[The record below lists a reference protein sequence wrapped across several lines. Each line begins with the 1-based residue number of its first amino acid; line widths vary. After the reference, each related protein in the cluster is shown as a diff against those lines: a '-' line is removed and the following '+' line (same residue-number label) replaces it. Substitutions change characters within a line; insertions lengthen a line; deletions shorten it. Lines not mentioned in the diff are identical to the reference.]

1 MHGPEAPPPSQSF
14 RRPRGHAAGTFAP
27 VAPERTALDSAWP
40 HDVRAT
46 SLRFGVATCADPT
59 LTGVAA
65 AAVLGVSLLREPAL
79 VSASGSDDGAVM
91 KNLHRFAPA
100 LVLSGLLACP
110 EPAAAFTPPVFV
122 TQWGTLGSG
131 P

>member
-14 RRPRGHAAGTFAP
+14 RRPRGHPAGTFPPAP
-27 VAPERTALDSAWP
+27 PGRTAFDSAWP
-40 HDVRAT
+40 HGVRGM
-46 SLRFGVATCADPT
+46 SSRFGVATCADTT

-100 LVLSGLLACP
+100 LVLSGLL
-110 EPAAAFTPPVFV
+110 
-122 TQWGTLGSG
+122 
-131 P
+131 